1 MIRTMISLI
10 LILLG
15 SNENIEDDNSGTLGY
30 DDKGPWVWRTFG
42 WGPGKTS
49 EQSNFIKDIMRH
61 S

>member
-1 MIRTMISLI
+1 MIRTMISLT

-30 DDKGPWVWRTFG
+30 DDKAPWFWWTFG